1 MKMTD
6 GLTKPNVKA
15 LKDELSKLYE
25 DFHRDLPAGESPQ
38 EVNELRQMAAHATS
52 SMLTLSLYRR
62 SLEEYIRKRE
72 AQVILAHNVAKDV
85 PTPKDQSMQAFIN
98 EELAEEKSYFHQ
110 LESMIDIAKTRT
122 LLIMSL
128 LKSLG
133 ESRYV

>member
-1 MKMTD
+1 ME
-6 GLTKPNVKA
+6 KPDISK
-15 LKDELSKLYE
+15 LKEELAKLYE
-25 DFHRDLPAGESPQ
+25 DFHQDLPAGNSPQ

-62 SLEEYIRKRE
+62 ALEEYIRKKE
-72 AQVILAHNVAKDV
+72 ASVILAHNIAKDV

-98 EELAEEKSYFHQ
+98 EELAEEKSYYHQ

-133 ESRYV
+133 EERYV

>member
-1 MKMTD
+1 MSPEKPD
-6 GLTKPNVKA
+6 ISKLKEELTK
-15 LKDELSKLYE
+15 LYN
-25 DFHRDLPAGESPQ
+25 DFHRDLPSGSSPQ

-62 SLEEYIRKRE
+62 ALEEYIRKKE
-72 AQVILAHNVAKDV
+72 AQVILTHNIAKDV

-133 ESRYV
+133 EERYV

>member
-1 MKMTD
+1 MAD
-6 GLTKPNVKA
+6 DLEKPNVKA
-15 LKDELSKLYE
+15 LKEELSKLYE
-25 DFHRDLPAGESPQ
+25 DFHKDLPAGNSPQ
-38 EVNELRQMAAHATS
+38 EINELRQMAAHATS

-62 SLEEYIRKRE
+62 SLEEYIRKKE

-85 PTPKDQSMQAFIN
+85 PTPKEQSMQAFIN

-128 LKSLG
+128 LKSLN
-133 ESRYV
+133 EERFV

>member
-1 MKMTD
+1 ME
-6 GLTKPNVKA
+6 KP
-15 LKDELSKLYE
+15 DISKLKEELAKLYS
-25 DFHRDLPAGESPQ
+25 DFHRDLPSGESPQ

-62 SLEEYIRKRE
+62 ALEEYIRNKE
-72 AQVILAHNVAKDV
+72 AEVILQHNVAHDV

-98 EELAEEKSYFHQ
+98 KELAEEKSYYHQ